1 MAQTLDI
8 INEKFRALRKASQRS
23 IHDCANILNLS
34 KEHYLGFE
42 QGDQSLSL
50 PDLEILASYLGVSLS
65 EIIESN
71 ISVIIHRFRL
81 QNNKRDQYRTLRDKM
96 IRSKLIL
103 VRQEAHLSLDEL
115 SELTGIPQDRLTGY
129 ESGAFSI
136 PFDDLQNLS
145 EHLGKLINAFLPEV
159 HNPSER
165 AETIPHNAEWEPEYP
180 EGDSKEDLMD
190 TYPQLLA
197 ALKRVPLE
205 DQAQI
210 AKILLKKLRAI

>member
-1 MAQTLDI
+1 ML
-8 INEKFRALRKASQRS
+8 FRS
-23 IHDCANILNLS
+23 
-34 KEHYLGFE
+34 
-42 QGDQSLSL
+42 
-50 PDLEILASYLGVSLS
+50 
-65 EIIESN
+65 
-71 ISVIIHRFRL
+71 
-81 QNNKRDQYRTLRDKM
+81 
-96 IRSKLIL
+96 
-103 VRQEAHLSLDEL
+103 L